1 MTKKHVIHSLIMLI
15 IVLFVFVG
23 MKMDVLAKRDIV
35 IVIDPGHGGSNMGAE
50 YNGVTEKEAT
60 LKVAAAMKA
69 ELEKYEGVVV
79 YVTRTSD
86 EDMELAERAA
96 FAGSVKA
103 DLFLSLHFNMS
114 ENHDLHGSEMWI
126 SSQES
131 LKTEAQRF
139 ADIEL
144 KLLEEYGIEKRGCFT
159 RLNDEGTD
167 YYGVIRESAKY
178 GIPAVI
184 VEHCYLDRVEEEKFY
199 ETDDA
204 LERLGRIDAT
214 AVAMSYG
221 LSSEKLGVD
230 YTGHRVYNTELP
242 DYIYDADTTPPSEV
256 AIDIVYFD
264 RTNFELTLN
273 IKVKDDESSVV
284 YYEYSF
290 NNGKTFRN
298 REQVGI
304 RDDFDVNL
312 FAYGMNDNDLIIRAY
327 NAYGLYTDS
336 NCLKLNELLF
346 GHYET
351 FPEDMPEL
359 TLVANPEDS
368 NISLFIKEMSPEAR
382 QASFFVII
390 LGVILGILTL
400 FMLILHNYSGKIKS
414 TNSIKKSQKSA

>member
-1 MTKKHVIHSLIMLI
+1 MTKKHLIRMLLMLM
-15 IVLFVFVG
+15 VFMFVFVWI
-23 MKMDVLAKRDIV
+23 KIDVSAKRDIV

-86 EDMELAERAA
+86 EDMELTERAE
-96 FAGSVKA
+96 FARSVKA
-103 DLFLSLHFNMS
+103 DLLLSLHFNMS
-114 ENHDLHGSEMWI
+114 ETHDLHGSEMWI
-126 SSQES
+126 SSQGS

-144 KLLEEYGIEKRGCFT
+144 MLLEDYGIEKRGCFT
-159 RLNDEGTD
+159 RLNSEGTD

-178 GIPAVI
+178 SIPAVI
-184 VEHCYLDRVEEEKFY
+184 VEHCYLDRAEEEIFY

-230 YTGHRVYNTELP
+230 YSGHRINNTQLP
-242 DYIYDADTTPPSEV
+242 EHIYEEDITPPSE
-256 AIDIVYFD
+256 ATIDIVYFD

-273 IKVKDDESSVV
+273 IKVKDEESSVV

-290 NNGKTFRN
+290 NNGKTFMN
-298 REQVGI
+298 PEQVGV
-304 RDDFDVNL
+304 REDFDVNL
-312 FAYGMNDNDLIIRAY
+312 FTYAMNDNDLVIRAY

-336 NCLKLNELLF
+336 NCLKLNEILF
-346 GHYET
+346 GHYDT
-351 FPEDMPEL
+351 FPEDMHEV
-359 TLVANPEDS
+359 TMEANPEENS
-368 NISLFIKEMSPEAR
+368 ISLIIQEMSPEAR
-382 QASFFVII
+382 QASLVVII
-390 LGVILGILTL
+390 TGSVLGIITVV
-400 FMLILHNYSGKIKS
+400 MLIFQHNSGKTKGTKHISK
-414 TNSIKKSQKSA
+414 NQKSA